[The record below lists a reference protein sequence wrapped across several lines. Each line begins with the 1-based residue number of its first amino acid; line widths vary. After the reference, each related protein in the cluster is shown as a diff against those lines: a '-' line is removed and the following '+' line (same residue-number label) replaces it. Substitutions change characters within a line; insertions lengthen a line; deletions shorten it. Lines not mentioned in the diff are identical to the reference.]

1 MTYIPRAV
9 RQGHHVLRPL
19 TTRTDA
25 DAREF
30 FSVDVDEWSMTAQSV
45 TRADLSDTVA
55 LITGASRGVG
65 RGVALE
71 LGSAGATVYVT
82 GRSVDDDRTE
92 DLPGTVTETADLV
105 TERGG
110 EGVAVHCDHTVD
122 GDVAAL
128 FERIADEQGR
138 LDVLVNN
145 VWGGYEGHDE
155 TFADP
160 FWEQSLDRWP
170 GMFDA
175 GVRAH
180 YTATR
185 LAAPTM
191 IEEGDG
197 LVVFVSAGDGEK
209 YRGSVMYDVAKT
221 AVDRMG
227 KAVAHELRPHGV
239 ASVVLHPGFVSTER
253 VERAFAEMD
262 EDVPDTTHSPEFVGR
277 AVVALAGDDG
287 VMGKSGGVYKTADL
301 GTEYGFTDV
310 DGSQPEP
317 FYLDTELL

>member
-1 MTYIPRAV
+1 MTD
-9 RQGHHVLRPL
+9 L
-19 TTRTDA
+19 T
-25 DAREF
+25 
-30 FSVDVDEWSMTAQSV
+30 
-45 TRADLSDTVA
+45 DTVA
-55 LITGASRGVG
+55 LVTGASRGVG

-82 GRSVDDDRTE
+82 GRSVADDRTE
-92 DLPGTVTETADLV
+92 GLPGTVTETATRV

-110 EGVAVHCDHTVD
+110 EGIAVRCDHTVD
-122 GDVAAL
+122 SDVEAL
-128 FERIADEQGR
+128 FERIAAEEGR
-138 LDVLVNN
+138 LDLLVNN
-145 VWGGYEGHDE
+145 VWGGYEGHDG
-155 TFADP
+155 TFDDP
-160 FWEQSLDRWP
+160 FWEQSMDRWS

-191 IEEGDG
+191 IARETG

-209 YRGSVMYDVAKT
+209 YRGNTMYDVAKT

-239 ASVVLHPGFVSTER
+239 ASVVLHPGFVRTER
-253 VERAFAEMD
+253 VERAFEEMG
-262 EDVPDTTHSPEFVGR
+262 EDVPDVTHSPEFVGR
-277 AVVALAGDDG
+277 AVVALASDDE
-287 VMGKSGGVYKTADL
+287 VLARSGAIFKTADL

-310 DGSQPEP
+310 DGSQPAP
-317 FYLDTELL
+317 FELDTEPL

>member
-1 MTYIPRAV
+1 VRFTPCTGSRSRHAPREAAAGELFTV
-9 RQGHHVLRPL
+9 GI
-19 TTRTDA
+19 
-25 DAREF
+25 
-30 FSVDVDEWSMTAQSV
+30 DERSMTAQSA
-45 TRADLSDTVA
+45 TLADLSNTVA
-55 LITGASRGVG
+55 LVTGASRGVG

-92 DLPGTVTETADLV
+92 GLPGTVAETADLV

-110 EGVAVHCDHTVD
+110 EGVALRCDHTVD
-122 GDVAAL
+122 GDVEAL
-128 FERIADEQGR
+128 FERVADERGR

-155 TFADP
+155 TFGDP
-160 FWEQSLDRWP
+160 FWEQSLARWP

-185 LAAPTM
+185 LAAPPM
-191 IEEGDG
+191 IEAGDG
-197 LVVFVSAGDGEK
+197 LVVFVSAGDGERF
-209 YRGSVMYDVAKT
+209 RGSVMYDVAKA

-253 VERAFAEMD
+253 VERAFE
-262 EDVPDTTHSPEFVGR
+262 EQGEEVPETTHSPEYVGR
-277 AVVALAGDDG
+277 AVVALAADDE
-287 VMGKSGGVYKTADL
+287 VMRRSGGVYKTADL
-301 GTEYGFTDV
+301 GAEYGFTDV
-310 DGSQPEP
+310 DGSRPEP